1 MSKLAINS
9 FSRKSPKTDRSA
21 HSCQTPKQWH
31 WKCCHA
37 SITHAYNISASIWEA
52 NGAYKVWA
60 EQPQPAWVAVNSL
73 RQINKNSYKK
83 KESQAP
89 LGPDPEDTGI
99 EVFFSPLPNY
109 KRPFRVDVATS
120 VLWGNVFYAEQS
132 YVWCSWTLCPAC
144 HRVSHSVCAS
154 HQGTWREFS
163 LLFLHMLSHQM
174 AGPREV
180 PNDGENISVAKDPQ
194 LHWFLLK
201 PEKQTTVD
209 QQSRQDVSKLS
220 AHLPFLHACR
230 LLWQIFFLRF
240 YCARS
245 L

>member
-9 FSRKSPKTDRSA
+9 FSRKSPKRDRSA

-99 EVFFSPLPNY
+99 EGVFFLLSLITKGLLELMWPLQY
-109 KRPFRVDVATS
+109 CEEMSFMLSSLKCGVHGHCVLHATEC
-120 VLWGNVFYAEQS
+120 L
-132 YVWCSWTLCPAC
+132 
-144 HRVSHSVCAS
+144 SHSVCAS

-180 PNDGENISVAKDPQ
+180 PNGGENISVAKDPQ

-209 QQSRQDVSKLS
+209 QQRRQM
-220 AHLPFLHACR
+220 
-230 LLWQIFFLRF
+230 
-240 YCARS
+240 
-245 L
+245 